1 MEETDFIIY
10 HALDQNWSM
19 PKAHFHDRFEILLP
33 LSGQTQFFINK
44 DIYCLK
50 PKSLVFI
57 AAGSLH
63 HSFSENQLAYER
75 YVLQFGPAILKKFS
89 SEQTDLLSFLNNSNL
104 VMQLSEANFVHIKN
118 LFDICYNFKQEGFG
132 ADLKRQMAFLAI
144 ILHISSL
151 IDQKESVHPDL
162 NANYSKISP
171 VIAYLD
177 SHLCEDISLD
187 FLANKFYI
195 NKYYLCHLFKEASGF
210 TILEYLN
217 NRRIIYAGRL
227 LRQGYSV
234 QKAGEEAGFSGV
246 STFIRVFKK
255 ITGLSP
261 GQYAKRYKN
270 TLLIE

>member
-1 MEETDFIIY
+1 MEETGFIMY
-10 HALDQNWSM
+10 HALDYNWAM
-19 PKAHFHDRFEILLP
+19 DKAHFHDRFEILLP

-50 PKSLVFI
+50 PKSLVLI

-89 SEQTDLLSFLNNSNL
+89 SEQTDLLNLFNKTNL
-104 VMQLSEANFVHIKN
+104 VMQLSEANYLHIKHLFN
-118 LFDICYNFKQEGFG
+118 LCYNLKQEGFG
-132 ADLKRQMAFLAI
+132 ADLKRQMAFLTI
-144 ILHISSL
+144 ILYISGL
-151 IDQKESVHPDL
+151 IDRKDCIQPDL
-162 NANYSKISP
+162 NSNFGKISP

-177 SHLCEDISLD
+177 SNLGEDINLD

-195 NKYYLCHLFKEASGF
+195 NKFYLCHLFKEASGF

-217 NRRIIYAGRL
+217 NRRIIYASRL

-234 QKAGEEAGFSGV
+234 QKAAEEAGFSGA
-246 STFIRVFKK
+246 SSFIRVFKK
-255 ITGLSP
+255 VTGLSP

-270 TLLIE
+270 SQLIE